1 MKKILIL
8 LGLIGSMS
16 VSAEILKTDNPNRYL
31 KNYVCGDDGSASFN
45 AVNKTKSTW
54 SSIMFTLFDSD
65 GDPIDN
71 MSWTI
76 NVGANSGKAM
86 RVVRGKLSDS
96 CKALIFNKFTVKTR

>member
-8 LGLIGSMS
+8 LCLICSMS
-16 VSAEILKTDNPNRYL
+16 ASAEILKTDNPNRYL
-31 KNYVCGDDGSASFN
+31 KNYVCGDYGVASFN
-45 AVNKTKSTW
+45 AVNKSKDFW
-54 SSIMFTLFDSD
+54 NSIMFTLFDSD

-86 RVVRGKLSDS
+86 NAGGVLQGR
-96 CKALIFNKFTVKTR
+96 CNALIFNKFKVKTR